1 VAESRRQAGI
11 DEKGTLMKLTTIDTP
26 DGPFTLLA
34 DGGAVLAS
42 GWTDSP
48 DAVVARLRPAERTA
62 GIERVD
68 SGDPELAFAVDAVR
82 AYYSGD
88 LDAVNRVP
96 VRQSG
101 SALQE
106 LGWRGLREI
115 PPGAPLDYAG
125 FAAVLGRPSAARAAG
140 RICATN
146 APALF
151 VPCHRVLRSDG
162 TMGGFAWGTPVKAS
176 LLARESRQAPIV

>member
-1 VAESRRQAGI
+1 V
-11 DEKGTLMKLTTIDTP
+11 KLTTIDTP

-34 DGGAVLAS
+34 DDHVVLAS
-42 GWTDSP
+42 GWTGSH
-48 DAVVARLRPAERTA
+48 DAIIERLRPADRPEHIDVVA
-62 GIERVD
+62 PE
-68 SGDPELAFAVDAVR
+68 DPDLAFAVDAVI
-82 AYYSGD
+82 AYYAGD
-88 LDAVNRVP
+88 LQAVNRVP

-115 PPGAPLDYAG
+115 PPGAPLPYAG

-151 VPCHRVLRSDG
+151 VPCHRVLRGDG

-176 LLARESRQAPIV
+176 LLAREAAAAGRR

>member
-1 VAESRRQAGI
+1 
-11 DEKGTLMKLTTIDTP
+11 MKITTMDTP
-26 DGPFTLLA
+26 DGPFTVLA
-34 DGGAVLAS
+34 DGNAVLAS

-48 DAVVARLRPAERTA
+48 DVVVARLRPADRPVHVTA
-62 GIERVD
+62 VGPD
-68 SGDPELAFAVDAVR
+68 DPELAYAVDAVR
-82 AYYSGD
+82 AYYAGD
-88 LDAVNRVP
+88 LEAVNRVP

-115 PPGAPLDYAG
+115 PPGSPLNYAG

-162 TMGGFAWGTPVKAS
+162 TMGGFAWGTRVKEA
-176 LLARESRQAPIV
+176 LLAREAAAAAVR

>member
-1 VAESRRQAGI
+1 MR
-11 DEKGTLMKLTTIDTP
+11 LTTIDTP

-34 DGGAVLAS
+34 EDGVVLAS
-42 GWTDSP
+42 GWTGSV
-48 DAVVARLRPAERTA
+48 DAIVARLRPAERAAEVETV
-62 GIERVD
+62 GPD
-68 SGDPELAFAVDAVR
+68 DPGLAFAVDAVR
-82 AYYSGD
+82 AYYAGD
-88 LDAVNRVP
+88 LAAVNRVP

-115 PPGAPLDYAG
+115 PPGAPLNYAA
-125 FAAVLGRPSAARAAG
+125 FAATLGRPSAARAAG

-151 VPCHRVLRSDG
+151 VPCHRVLRTDG
-162 TMGGFAWGTPVKAS
+162 TLGGFAWGTQVKAS
-176 LLARESRQAPIV
+176 LLAREAAATAAR

>member
-1 VAESRRQAGI
+1 M
-11 DEKGTLMKLTTIDTP
+11 KGKLMKLTTIDTP
-26 DGPFTLLA
+26 DGPFTLLV
-34 DGGAVLAS
+34 DGDAVLAS

-48 DAVVARLRPAERTA
+48 DVVVARLRPADRPA
-62 GIERVD
+62 HVD
-68 SGDPELAFAVDAVR
+68 VVAPDDPELAFAVDAVR
-82 AYYSGD
+82 AYYAGD
-88 LDAVNRVP
+88 LNAVSRVP

-115 PPGAPLDYAG
+115 PPGAPLNYAG

-140 RICATN
+140 KICATN

-162 TMGGFAWGTPVKAS
+162 SMGGFAWGTPVKES
-176 LLARESRQAPIV
+176 LLAREAAATAAR